1 MGQLNNGSII
11 RDNMRI
17 DPKLL
22 RGLEEYRRFNG
33 GDYWSITQKDKSLSK
48 FGRRDTLTT
57 SKTTIADFDTGNS
70 ILSENLLTTNGITHI
85 SSSNNTTDIGQII
98 KIEYHTINAGGD
110 ELTFGVQS
118 VALNGQTIVPLPVP
132 AARVSRMYN
141 SSGTELVG
149 NIYAHEG
156 NVTAGVP
163 VPGEIH
169 ARISA
174 GYQQT
179 TKCATSISNVD
190 IMLITSVTTSVLDIQ
205 GATNLEAV
213 LIIETKALDGVWLPK
228 FEWACSNS
236 GTAAFHIDVDPV
248 IIVPQ
253 NHDIR
258 IVGKTTSGTATVTA
272 SFGGYLAILDSR

>member
-1 MGQLNNGSII
+1 MGQLNDGII
-11 RDNMRI
+11 VRDNLRI

-22 RGLEEYRRFNG
+22 RGLDEYKRFNG
-33 GDYWSITQKDKSLSK
+33 GDYWSITEKDKSLSK
-48 FGRRDTLTT
+48 FGRRETLTT
-57 SKTTIADFDTGNS
+57 ADTTIADFDTGNT
-70 ILSENLLTTNGITHI
+70 ILEENLLTTNGITHI
-85 SSSNNTTDIGQII
+85 SSSNNTTDIGQVI

-141 SSGTELVG
+141 SSGTEIVG
-149 NIYAHEG
+149 DIYTHEG
-156 NVTAGVP
+156 NATAGVP
-163 VPGEIH
+163 VASEIH
-169 ARISA
+169 SRIVA

-190 IMLITSVTTSVLDIQ
+190 IMLITSITTSVLDIQ
-205 GATNLEAV
+205 GATNLEAEFQ
-213 LIIETKALDGVWLPK
+213 IQTKALNGVWLPK

-236 GTAAFHIDVDPV
+236 GTASFHIDVDPV

-253 NHDIR
+253 NHDVR
-258 IVGKTTSGTATVTA
+258 IMGHTTTGSATVTA
-272 SFGGYLAILDSR
+272 SFGGYLAILDNR